1 MENCKIINQILI
13 VFFRYCACFGNVWH
27 ILHLLLKYWR
37 VFIVGGI
44 FDHLMIHNHRQDSG
58 SCRTRVSSHPRARFD
73 LIFEGGQIDTGWQG
87 ESMQRWVLVE
97 EGLQKQVRRLRLLG
111 EEGSTL
117 VQYFAGRWEAGRVGA
132 EALLQQGQ
140 TTQTHL

>member
-13 VFFRYCACFGNVWH
+13 VLFRYCACFGNVWH

-58 SCRTRVSSHPRARFD
+58 SCRTRVSSHPRARFN
-73 LIFEGGQIDTGWQG
+73 LIFEGGQIDTGWRG
-87 ESMQRWVLVE
+87 ESMQRWVLVT
-97 EGLQKQVRRLRLLG
+97 LQCIGGG
-111 EEGSTL
+111 ES
-117 VQYFAGRWEAGRVGA
+117 A
-132 EALLQQGQ
+132 EAVEETEAVGGEGFYAGAVLCWGGVRLGGVLQ